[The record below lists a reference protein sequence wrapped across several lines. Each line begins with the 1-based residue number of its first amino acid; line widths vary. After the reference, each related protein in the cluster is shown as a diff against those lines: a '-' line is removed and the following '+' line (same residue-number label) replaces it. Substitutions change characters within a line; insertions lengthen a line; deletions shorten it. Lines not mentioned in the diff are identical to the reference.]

1 MLVQAHSHSGT
12 LLFQDSDFES
22 LKLEN
27 GLRLWQPMW
36 EFQQPDIP
44 CFATPVK
51 PQRSVLRAQRS
62 QLKVNT
68 NAANIYVGKGEL

>member
-1 MLVQAHSHSGT
+1 
-12 LLFQDSDFES
+12 
-22 LKLEN
+22 
-27 GLRLWQPMW
+27 MW

-68 NAANIYVGKGEL
+68 NAANIYVGKGENCTYEPTKINYKGAIIKLNL